1 MLPLQRV
8 FRIGIL
14 VFAVIIFQSSA
25 LFSQN
30 QSVLNGRV
38 LNKSTGLP
46 IENAVLLVL
55 PSGKSTFSDSSG
67 KFSLIF
73 SNNWTQLLISASGYK
88 RDTLSHSNKDF
99 QEIRLEEIEKRGKEI
114 LVLEERNPG
123 QTGFKSASLQINIDR
138 KELRKAACCNL
149 SESFE
154 TSPLVDV
161 SFPDPVSGA
170 RQIQMLGLAGQYTG
184 YSQENQ
190 SNPPGVLGPGAT
202 ALVPGPWLESIQVQ
216 KGIGTLASG
225 YGGLAGQIN
234 TNFLKADTASKIELN
249 GFGSSMRRFEGNL
262 FLPIRKSTSGGTALF
277 FHANTSIMNHDE
289 NGDGYRDF
297 PIGKQVNAML
307 RSYHNFARNISMQI
321 SASVF
326 RDERLGGSMNYE
338 SGLPK
343 NFEGFAYKS
352 EMEGLGLAGKIGKVF
367 NTEMYSS
374 LGVLWSGGIRK
385 NNTGAGKNQIALQE
399 KYFSLEPV
407 FQADLNRNGAGIKI
421 GLSLSGR
428 NREESLV
435 QFQYNQ
441 EFDFNIHEIRTGG
454 FAEISLPLSPEL
466 LMVAGSRLDFHNLY
480 GLRASPRVHL
490 RYETPSGIVLRLA
503 AGIAWQDPEILAQ
516 NLSYFSSGR
525 KIEFQGIESN
535 LPFGL
540 KSERGSGIGLSASQN
555 YRILIGKGSITADVF
570 LSEIRNQS
578 ITDAENSGVLR
589 FYTSSGKAESISAAI
604 QADQKLGRFFSVR
617 LAYRYSNA
625 LSDYTSGKLSR
636 PMLAFNRAFVHLDFE
651 PGREFRINGT
661 LQLTGSKRLYGSIES
676 SPVFLTINMQVSKK
690 WTDKFELYLGAE
702 NLGNFTQTTLV
713 LNSGAIGSPSFDAAQ
728 IWGPSI
734 GIMVYAGFRIAF

>member
-1 MLPLQRV
+1 MLPLQRIC
-8 FRIGIL
+8 RISIL
-14 VFAVIIFQSSA
+14 LFAELLFQSSA
-25 LFSQN
+25 LHSQD
-30 QSVLNGRV
+30 QSILNGRV

-46 IENAVLLVL
+46 IENAVVLLL

-67 KFSLIF
+67 RFSLNL

-88 RDTLSHSNKDF
+88 RDTVLRSTKNLL
-99 QEIRLEEIEKRGKEI
+99 EIRLEELEKKGKEI
-114 LVLEERNPG
+114 LIMEERNPG
-123 QTGFKSASLQINIDR
+123 QTGFKSASLEFNIDR

-149 SESFE
+149 PESFE

-216 KGIGTLASG
+216 KGIGTLSTG

-234 TNFLKADTASKIELN
+234 ANFLKADTGSKIELN

-277 FHANTSIMNHDE
+277 FHANTTSMNHDG
-289 NGDGYRDF
+289 NGDGFRDF

-321 SASVF
+321 SASVV
-326 RDERLGGSMNYE
+326 RDERLGGNMNYA

-343 NFEGFAYKS
+343 NFTGFAYKS
-352 EMEGLGLAGKIGKVF
+352 GMEGLGLAGKVGKIF
-367 NTEMYSS
+367 NTEKYSS
-374 LGVLWSGGIRK
+374 LGLLWSGGIRK
-385 NNTGAGKNQIALQE
+385 NNTGAGKNQIELQE

-421 GLSLSGR
+421 GLSFSGR
-428 NREESLV
+428 NREESLT

-441 EFDFNIHEIRTGG
+441 KFDFKIHEIRTGG
-454 FAEISLPLSPEL
+454 FAEISLPLSPEML
-466 LMVAGSRLDFHNLY
+466 LVAGSRLDFHNLY

-490 RYETPSGIVLRLA
+490 RYETPSGTVLRLA

-555 YRILIGKGSITADVF
+555 YRMLIGKGSITADVF
-570 LSEIRNQS
+570 LSEIKNQS
-578 ITDAENSGVLR
+578 ITDAETSGVLR
-589 FYTSSGKAESISAAI
+589 FYTSTGKAESVSAAI
-604 QADQKLGRFFSVR
+604 QADQKLGRYFSFR
-617 LAYRYSNA
+617 LAYRYSKA
-625 LSDYTSGKLSR
+625 LSTYDLGNLAR
-636 PMLAFNRAFVHLDFE
+636 PMLAFNRAFLHVDFE
-651 PGREFRINGT
+651 PGREFRLNGT
-661 LQLTGSKRLYGSIES
+661 LQLTGSKRLYGSLER
-676 SPVFLTINMQVSKK
+676 SPAFLTLNMQASKK

-702 NLGNFTQTTLV
+702 NLGNFKQEELV
-713 LNSGAIGSPSFDAAQ
+713 VNSGAVGSPSFDAGR

-734 GIMVYAGFRIAF
+734 GAMVYAGFRTAF